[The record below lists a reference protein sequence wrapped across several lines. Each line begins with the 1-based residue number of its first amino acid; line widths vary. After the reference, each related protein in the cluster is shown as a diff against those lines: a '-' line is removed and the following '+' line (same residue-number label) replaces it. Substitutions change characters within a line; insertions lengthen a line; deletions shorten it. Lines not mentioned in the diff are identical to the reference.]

1 MFKYLKFSFVRVR
14 LVSPPGS
21 WEEPAVA
28 DVRPAARGLRAVRR
42 RPLRGAGAAAG
53 PGQAAANQTR
63 DHFRWWA
70 NEMLEY
76 LKMGL
81 PNNSNQCLICF
92 LTFRMSSSAA
102 PDKDAQLKSH
112 YDQLLMGAQKD
123 LESQKDQ
130 VTRTQQELSVQR
142 QQVKAVGFSFPGLI
156 LSKNQLSN

>member
-1 MFKYLKFSFVRVR
+1 
-14 LVSPPGS
+14 
-21 WEEPAVA
+21 
-28 DVRPAARGLRAVRR
+28 
-42 RPLRGAGAAAG
+42 
-53 PGQAAANQTR
+53 
-63 DHFRWWA
+63 
-70 NEMLEY
+70 
-76 LKMGL
+76 
-81 PNNSNQCLICF
+81 
-92 LTFRMSSSAA
+92 MSSSAA